1 MSAITSEDAKRRII
15 RNVELLRRDYDELWR
30 RYREVVHENVEL
42 AAENDRLRNH
52 SDEVVV

>member
-30 RYREVVHENVEL
+30 RYREVVHENAL
-42 AAENDRLRNH
+42 LCAENDRLRNGRGA
-52 SDEVVV
+52 